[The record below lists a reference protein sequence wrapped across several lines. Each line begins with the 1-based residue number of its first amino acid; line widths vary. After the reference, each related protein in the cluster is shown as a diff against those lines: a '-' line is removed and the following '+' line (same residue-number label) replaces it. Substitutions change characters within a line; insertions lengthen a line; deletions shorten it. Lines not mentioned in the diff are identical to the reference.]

1 MTLTLHITPDLE
13 HELQRRAAQAG
24 LAPSAYAERLLQNG
38 LRALARPEAELLQ
51 RINQSLTPEAWQR
64 YEVLLAHR
72 QAETLTPEEQTELI
86 ALSDQLEAFNAQRL
100 EALTEMAQLR
110 GVPVPALMAQL
121 GLTPRART
129 R

>member
-13 HELQRRAAQAG
+13 YELQRRAAQAG

-38 LRALARPEAELLQ
+38 LRALAGPEAELLQ

-64 YEVLLAHR
+64 YEVLLARR
-72 QAETLTPEEQTELI
+72 QAEILTPEEQTELI
-86 ALSDQLEAFNAQRL
+86 ALSDQLEALNAQRL

-121 GLTPRART
+121 GLTPRAHA
-129 R
+129 